1 MTKHL
6 LKNVFG
12 IRSHQIESYTERT
25 AVDGAFAEAL
35 ESDHHIV
42 VYGSSKQGKT
52 SLRERHL
59 DSGKCVIFRCGPRTE
74 ISGIYMSILR
84 QEKVRI
90 VSHETRTF
98 SGKAGGKGQLTYS
111 AKLPLLSS
119 SMGGE
124 VSGEFGAA
132 LERYSEYVPFDLGEA
147 QSVGELLQEMKFR
160 KFIVL
165 ENFHYLA
172 RDVQRDLARDLKTFH
187 EIGVR
192 FIILGIW
199 REANM
204 LMIHNPDL
212 QDRVTEIPVEPWHAD
227 DFDKVIDVGCTYLNI
242 SIGRDILAR
251 FKFEA
256 FGNVGMLQE
265 FLKIYCEVHGVTETQ
280 TLRLE
285 MVSNVQATE
294 VFDRKLT
301 DQKTQF
307 INCLGTIAGKSRT
320 DHKDPLLLPYYLVRV
335 LCTLKLDEI
344 RDGIHKHKLLE
355 CIREMHHR
363 EHKDTIRGNDI
374 THLLNSLQQLQV
386 DLGTPFLYYDAN
398 MRRLRLVDTRHFFVL
413 NRANRDELLGEIP
426 FPVDEIARRGSAQI
440 SIRET
445 ADDYT
450 HSLGEGRGVLG
461 EVRPTRRGYDSDK
474 KSDEDWNREVD
485 DDDDQTSAS
494 ECD

>member
-1 MTKHL
+1 MTRHL

-35 ESDHHIV
+35 EGDHHIV

-52 SLRERHL
+52 SLRVKHL
-59 DSGKCVIFRCGPRTE
+59 DTDKCVVFRCGPRTE
-74 ISGIYMSILR
+74 ISAIYMSILR
-84 QEKVRI
+84 QEKVKI
-90 VSHETRTF
+90 NIHETRTF
-98 SGKAGGKGQLTYS
+98 SGKAAAKAQFTYS
-111 AKLPLLSS
+111 AKLPLFSS

-124 VSGEFGAA
+124 ASGELGAA
-132 LERYSEYVPFDLGEA
+132 LERYSEHVAFDLGEA
-147 QSVGELLQEMKFR
+147 QSVGELLQEMNFR

-227 DFDKVIDVGCTYLNI
+227 DFDKVIDVGCRYLNI
-242 SIGRDILAR
+242 SIVRDVLAR
-251 FKFEA
+251 FKYEA

-265 FLKIYCEVHGVTETQ
+265 FLRLYCEIHGVTETQ
-280 TLRLE
+280 EGHLE
-285 MVSNVQATE
+285 LVSNAQATE
-294 VFDRKLT
+294 VFERKLA

-320 DHKDPLLLPYYLVRV
+320 DHKDPLLLPYYLVRI

-344 RDGIHKHKLLE
+344 RDGIHKQRLLE

-363 EHKDTIRGNDI
+363 EHKDAIRGNDI

-413 NRANRDELLGEIP
+413 NRANREELLGEIP
-426 FPVDEIARRGSAQI
+426 FPVDEIARRASAQLCI
-440 SIRET
+440 PET
-445 ADDYT
+445 ADDDAQE
-450 HSLGEGRGVLG
+450 HDEGRGVLG
-461 EVRPTRRGYDSDK
+461 EVRPTRRRNDPDK
-474 KSDEDWNREVD
+474 KSDEDWNRD
-485 DDDDQTSAS
+485 DDDDDDEPSLG
-494 ECD
+494 